1 MMVVFPT
8 APPPRMMF
16 TRLDGYQVSELIP
29 LNRSIV
35 SLRIYEAISPPDPD
49 LDNCPDYLR
58 KRFVMKVP
66 RPRLASELYPVDLH
80 VRHDALQTRRLF
92 KHREA
97 MG

>member
-1 MMVVFPT
+1 
-8 APPPRMMF
+8 MF

-66 RPRLASELYPVDLH
+66 RHRLASEIYPVDLH
-80 VRHDALQTRRLF
+80 LRPHALKTQRLF
-92 KHREA
+92 KKRAAKCRER
-97 MG
+97 GVDFFSNT